1 MKRKRKVFH
10 PPARSPKGTA
20 PAARGEYPVSPTL
33 AVINL
38 TAGRGRKGVVVG
50 SRVTILGSGLYAGE
64 LAVVERVAGG
74 PIPSA
79 VVRTDAGRTR
89 QVRTVDLEPATAAAS
104 ATAASETARPLD

>member
-64 LAVVERVAGG
+64 LAVVERLAGG

-79 VVRTDAGRTR
+79 VVRTEAGRTR
-89 QVRTVDLEPATAAAS
+89 QVRTVDLEPASGSAS
-104 ATAASETARPLD
+104 VATANEAARPVD